1 MMQLDDRNRPQWP
14 DSALISCSRCLAI
27 VLTAVLVTS
36 CEPSDRTP
44 GQWLRGT
51 VVEQLPQDWAFTDE
65 YGEIFVQ
72 VETPYFVPH
81 AVTIWCAQVNG
92 NLFIGAR
99 EPETKNWVGWMEKN
113 RSVRLK
119 IGDKLYDVAA
129 ADFSDDA
136 TLAEVR
142 SAYAEK
148 YNLTRAVGGKNGNF
162 RYWSIGP
169 RS

>member
-1 MMQLDDRNRPQWP
+1 MTQLDDRNRPRWS
-14 DSALISCSRCLAI
+14 DAALISCSRCLAI
-27 VLTAVLVTS
+27 VLTAALVTA

-51 VVEQLPQDWAFTDE
+51 VVEPLPRDWAFTDE

-81 AVTIWCAQVNG
+81 AVTIWCGQVNG

-99 EPETKNWVGWMEKN
+99 DPETKNWVGWMEKN

-119 IGDKLYDVAA
+119 IGDKLYDVVAT
-129 ADFSDDA
+129 DFSDDA

-142 SAYAEK
+142 AAYAEK
-148 YNLTRAVGGKNGNF
+148 YNLTRPVGGKNSNF

-169 RS
+169 QS